1 MNRVKVLNG
10 YAQTIKMFI
19 QNLKPVTAHND
30 FYCIFVSPPR
40 VSRFIYLLKLC
51 LTLFNHRQAKQRTTF
66 DYIIHKEETNN
77 VFQIIHKLSNGMKV
91 VIEKVSPE
99 QNAYATVKQPQNAS
113 VNYVDVCIVYLQ
125 NVRTLKLQ
133 LFFSSFTGGAIL
145 LRSTSSC
152 LWSIY

>member
-51 LTLFNHRQAKQRTTF
+51 LSLFNHRQAKQRTTF
-66 DYIIHKEETNN
+66 DYIIYKEKTNN

-113 VNYVDVCIVYLQ
+113 VIYVDVCTVYLQ

-133 LFFSSFTGGAIL
+133 LFFVSFTGGAIL

>member
-1 MNRVKVLNG
+1 MIFTAYLYLRPVYQGLYIYSNFAFHYLIIVK
-10 YAQTIKMFI
+10 Q
-19 QNLKPVTAHND
+19 
-30 FYCIFVSPPR
+30 
-40 VSRFIYLLKLC
+40 
-51 LTLFNHRQAKQRTTF
+51 KQRTTF

-133 LFFSSFTGGAIL
+133 LFLSSFTGGAIL

>member
-10 YAQTIKMFI
+10 YSQTIKMFI
-19 QNLKPVTAHND
+19 QNVKPATAHND
-30 FYCIFVSPPR
+30 FDCIFVYPPR

-51 LTLFNHRQAKQRTTF
+51 LSLFNHRQAKQRTTF
-66 DYIIHKEETNN
+66 DYIIYKEKTNN

-113 VNYVDVCIVYLQ
+113 VIYVDVCTVFLQ

-133 LFFSSFTGGAIL
+133 LFFVSFTGGAIL
-145 LRSTSSC
+145 LRFTSSC